1 MAQVISFEET
11 AVARL
16 RERLGAAEEANQD
29 LIAFARGQSDAVLSI
44 NSAVLAAIEAPSIHS
59 LFDVIT
65 RQWPQILGIDCVA
78 LALVVGDRGF
88 RADCD
93 SLERVEAAFV
103 EKMLKDL
110 PQVEVRSVDTGHPLF
125 GTMAS
130 EGVRAEA
137 LIRIDGPPPFPRG
150 LLVLGQRGELAA
162 DSSHGSSLLL
172 FLGRVVAATMLVVVA
187 VSTRPQFALTL
198 WTMLALAGVALK
210 RGWTLFPRAL
220 ISQPKQRKAFE

>member
-44 NSAVLAAIEAPSIHS
+44 NAAVLAAIEAPSIHS

-65 RQWPQILGIDCVA
+65 GQWPAILGIDFVA
-78 LALVVGDRGF
+78 VAMIVGDRGF
-88 RADCD
+88 RADCN
-93 SLERVEAAFV
+93 SLERVEAALV
-103 EKMLKDL
+103 ERMVQGL
-110 PQVEVRSVDTGHPLF
+110 PKVEVRSVPSGHPLF
-125 GTMAS
+125 GAPANRK
-130 EGVRAEA
+130 VRAEA

-150 LLVLGQRGELAA
+150 LLVLGQTGELAA

-172 FLGRVVAATMLVVVA
+172 FLGQVVAATVRRCVA
-187 VSTRPQFALTL
+187 TA
-198 WTMLALAGVALK
+198 
-210 RGWTLFPRAL
+210 
-220 ISQPKQRKAFE
+220 